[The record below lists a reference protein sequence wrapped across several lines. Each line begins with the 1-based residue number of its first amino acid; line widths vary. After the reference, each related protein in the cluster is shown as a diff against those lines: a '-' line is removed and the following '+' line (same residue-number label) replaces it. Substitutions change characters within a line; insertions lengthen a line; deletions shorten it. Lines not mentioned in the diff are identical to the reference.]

1 MPSPE
6 YQRFLESLEIGFEEW
21 HDGIGYACEA
31 LAGLPPEERAA
42 VETLLVAR
50 LTASGTWRDVEA
62 LEALGTPGAKEALR
76 GAARHRCPEV
86 RNRALEVLLRAE
98 PQSYADLEEE
108 VVRAVRKGALD
119 LAQSHPTTR
128 VRRALLDCARLADP
142 VTRVNAAAMLL
153 YICGKADEP
162 FDWNQRPFFLR
173 FSTEEKGDLL
183 AAWHELRER
192 TGLQPTRGRP
202 RS

>member
-1 MPSPE
+1 MARRISSMPGPE
-6 YQRFLESLEIGFEEW
+6 YQRFVESMEIGFAEW

-42 VETLLVAR
+42 VEALLVAR
-50 LTASGTWRDVEA
+50 LTASGSWRDVEA
-62 LEALGTPGAKEALR
+62 LEALGTPGAKEALW
-76 GAARHRCPEV
+76 GAARHGCPEV
-86 RNRALEVLLRAE
+86 KNRALEVLLRAE
-98 PQSYADLEEE
+98 PQAYAELEEE

-119 LAQSHPTTR
+119 LAQSHPTPR
-128 VRRALLDCARLADP
+128 VRRALLDCTRLADP

-173 FSTEEKGDLL
+173 FSTEDKGELR
-183 AAWHELRER
+183 AAWKELRGR
-192 TGLQPTRGRP
+192 TGV
-202 RS
+202 